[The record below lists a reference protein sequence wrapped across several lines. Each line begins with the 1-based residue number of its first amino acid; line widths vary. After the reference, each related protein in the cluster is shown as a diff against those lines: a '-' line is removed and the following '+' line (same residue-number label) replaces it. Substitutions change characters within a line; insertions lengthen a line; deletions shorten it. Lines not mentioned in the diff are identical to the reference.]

1 MIENAM
7 VSGCFPYNQEF
18 APEDDDYD
26 ARAIYDEL
34 LDEENNA

>member
-1 MIENAM
+1 MIENPM
-7 VSGCFPYNQEF
+7 VSGCFPYDAEYV
-18 APEDDDYD
+18 PDESD